1 MAIHPTLETVGFLA
15 KISMTGVV
23 FMVSLRK
30 VQRRLY
36 SLVTFI
42 GCLLVFASI
51 MALVYEVTLEPD
63 QPSVLR
69 ASWAKLRDNPMATVQ
84 AMVTDAGAFFKSAT
98 VGIHTSSSDTT
109 PPIVAA
115 PPAPARSTAPAPTAP
130 NPPTQT
136 TQPREQPAVSPSPR
150 VAAPAATP
158 VPPVATPAAGP
169 VFMREL
175 YDEGIR
181 LINEDRRR
189 HGVHTLKVHPTLTK
203 LAEKKAMDMI
213 KHGYFDHYS
222 PRLGWPQ
229 EMAKGYFSLIPVSV
243 AENLSTNGGSHN
255 FSETIRIT
263 RQHQPHMSHRDLME
277 SKGHRKHILGN
288 AYTHVGYA
296 LIVGK
301 VGNINTAPDPSPHV
315 GSYTSIT
322 VQLFMQEPRTDI
334 HSIRMELVNTPV
346 FVPGQPTTVTVRA
359 LAEHSGARPYLSHSV
374 GIIISDERYINT
386 QQRDRQFGHVHP
398 GDTFTVTLQATPADA
413 TRFSH
418 FINLQSHDF
427 SPDHA
432 ERREASLRFSK
443 FSAESTSIWVTHTW
457 RDAAGA
463 ERIDEWEL
471 PLP

>member
-1 MAIHPTLETVGFLA
+1 
-15 KISMTGVV
+15 
-23 FMVSLRK
+23 MVSLRK

-84 AMVTDAGAFFKSAT
+84 AMVTDAGTFFKSAT
-98 VGIHTSSSDTT
+98 VGIHTAPFDTT

-136 TQPREQPAVSPSPR
+136 TQPREQPAASPSPR
-150 VAAPAATP
+150 VASPAATP
-158 VPPVATPAAGP
+158 APPVATPATGP

-189 HGVHTLKVHPTLTK
+189 HGVHTLTVHPALIK
-203 LAEKKAMDMI
+203 LAEKKAMDMM
-213 KHGYFDHYS
+213 KYGYYAHYS
-222 PRLGWPQ
+222 PRLGWPH
-229 EMAKGYFSLIPVSV
+229 EMAVGYFPLTPVSV
-243 AENLSTNGGSHN
+243 AENINT
-255 FSETIRIT
+255 FSKGNSLPEALYLARKYEP
-263 RQHQPHMSHRDLME
+263 RFLHDGLME

-301 VGNINTAPDPSPHV
+301 VGNTNTAPRPSPYMGRYAAKV
-315 GSYTSIT
+315 